1 MDHYLPLEIVVP
13 LLLVWVIWSMTRN
26 LETRL
31 RNVERTTSALAR
43 HFNIDP
49 TAEAAPSDRVKLLAT
64 DPARKIEAMRLYR
77 QETGADLKTAKT
89 VVDNLAREN

>member
-13 LLLVWVIWSMTRN
+13 LLLLWVIWSTTN
-26 LETRL
+26 LERRL
-31 RNVERTTSALAR
+31 RGVERTTSALAR

-49 TAEAAPSDRVKLLAT
+49 TAEAPPSDRVKQLAA

-89 VVDNLAREN
+89 VVDNLARGN